1 MSMPR
6 TAKKLER
13 LLRVRTLQL
22 DQVRAAEVHARSKV
36 DQEETLRER
45 IAALAANVAPIATP
59 APTFATSLIAAA
71 HYRDRLHQS
80 AHAAERRIVVAQQGL
95 DNARAATREA
105 HRDQNAIEK
114 LIEREDAKAA
124 LKVLRDLEAL
134 PANSRKRHDI
144 C

>member
-1 MSMPR
+1 MSR

-22 DQVRAAEVHARSKV
+22 DQVRAAEVHARTKV
-36 DQEETLRER
+36 DQEEILRER
-45 IAALAANVAPIATP
+45 IAALAANVAPTATP

-80 AHAAERRIVVAQQGL
+80 AHAAERRVVVAQQGL
-95 DNARAATREA
+95 ETARAATREA
-105 HRDQNAIEK
+105 HRYQSAIEK
-114 LIEREDAKAA
+114 LIEREEVKVA
-124 LKVLRDLEAL
+124 LEALRELEAL

>member
-1 MSMPR
+1 MPR

-22 DQVRAAEVHARSKV
+22 DQVRAAEVHARTRV
-36 DQEETLRER
+36 DQEETLRAR
-45 IAALAANVAPIATP
+45 IAALADNVAPVAAP

-80 AHAAERRIVVAQQGL
+80 AHAAEHRVVVARQGL
-95 DNARAATREA
+95 ETARAATREA
-105 HRDQNAIEK
+105 HRDQSAIEK
-114 LIEREDAKAA
+114 LIEREDAKTA
-124 LKVLRDLEAL
+124 LKALRELEAL
-134 PANSRKRHDI
+134 PADTRKRHDI

>member
-1 MSMPR
+1 MPR
-6 TAKKLER
+6 SAKKLER

-22 DQVRAAEVHARSKV
+22 DQVRAAEMHARSKV
-36 DQEETLRER
+36 DQEQALRER
-45 IAALAANVAPIATP
+45 IATLADNVAPVAAPT
-59 APTFATSLIAAA
+59 PTFATSLIAAA

-80 AHAAERRIVVAQQGL
+80 AHAAERRVVVAQQGL
-95 DNARAATREA
+95 VSARAATREA

-124 LKVLRDLEAL
+124 LKALRELEML
-134 PANSRKRHDI
+134 PATIRKRHDI

>member
-1 MSMPR
+1 MPR

-22 DQVRAAEVHARSKV
+22 DQVRAAEVHARTKV
-36 DQEETLRER
+36 DQEQVLRER
-45 IAALAANVAPIATP
+45 IAALADNVAPVAAP

-80 AHAAERRIVVAQQGL
+80 AHAAERRVAVAQQGL
-95 DNARAATREA
+95 ETARAATREA
-105 HRDQNAIEK
+105 HRDQSAIEK
-114 LIEREDAKAA
+114 LIEREDVKAA
-124 LKVLRDLEAL
+124 LKSLRELEAL
-134 PANSRKRHDI
+134 PANARKRHDI

>member
-1 MSMPR
+1 MPR

-22 DQVRAAEVHARSKV
+22 DQVRAAEAHARTKV
-36 DQEETLRER
+36 DQEQTLRER
-45 IAALAANVAPIATP
+45 IVALAENVAPVAAP

-80 AHAAERRIVVAQQGL
+80 AHAAEHRVVIAQRGL
-95 DNARAATREA
+95 ESARAATREA
-105 HRDQNAIEK
+105 HRDHNAIEK

-124 LKVLRDLEAL
+124 LKALRELETL
-134 PANSRKRHDI
+134 PATIRKRHDI

>member
-1 MSMPR
+1 MAR

-22 DQVRAAEVHARSKV
+22 DQVRAAEVHARSKF
-36 DQEETLRER
+36 DQEQTLRER
-45 IAALAANVAPIATP
+45 IAALADNVAPVAAPT
-59 APTFATSLIAAA
+59 PTFATSLIAAA

-80 AHAAERRIVVAQQGL
+80 AHAAERRVVVARQGL
-95 DNARAATREA
+95 ETARAATREA
-105 HRDQNAIEK
+105 HRDQSAIEK

-124 LKVLRDLEAL
+124 LKVLRELEAL
-134 PANSRKRHDI
+134 PANARKRHDI

>member
-1 MSMPR
+1 MAR

-22 DQVRAAEVHARSKV
+22 DQVRAAEVHARTRV
-36 DQEETLRER
+36 DQEQTLRER
-45 IAALAANVAPIATP
+45 IAALADNVAPVAAP

-80 AHAAERRIVVAQQGL
+80 AHAAERRVVVARQGL
-95 DNARAATREA
+95 ETARAATREA
-105 HRDQNAIEK
+105 HRDQSAIEK

-124 LKVLRDLEAL
+124 LKVLRELEAL
-134 PANSRKRHDI
+134 PANARKRHDI

>member
-1 MSMPR
+1 MPR

-22 DQVRAAEVHARSKV
+22 DQVRAAEVHARAKV
-36 DQEETLRER
+36 DQERTLRER
-45 IAALAANVAPIATP
+45 IATLADNVAPVAAP

-80 AHAAERRIVVAQQGL
+80 AHAAERRVVVAQQGL
-95 DNARAATREA
+95 ETARAATREA
-105 HRDQNAIEK
+105 HRDQSAIEK

-124 LKVLRDLEAL
+124 LKALRELETL
-134 PANSRKRHDI
+134 PASTRKRHDI